1 MYIDLA
7 RAREDT
13 PGTRNVVHLN
23 NAGASLPPSPV
34 LDAVIEHLRLE
45 SDIGPYEAQARV
57 VDKIEHTYD
66 AISMLLNCGREQIA
80 LTEGATQAWNLAFQA
95 LEFHEGDRILT
106 CAAEYS
112 SNLIALR
119 QTAKR
124 TGAVIEV
131 IPDDSDGRV
140 DVEALAGMIDERVK
154 LIAVTHVPT
163 NGGLINPAPE
173 IGGIARGAEIPFLLD
188 ACQSVGQMR
197 LDIWELGCDFLAA
210 TGRKWLRGPRGTGFL
225 VMRPEWLETLEPRV
239 LDNSGATMTSADT
252 YETRYD
258 ARRFEMWE
266 NNVAARI
273 GLGVA
278 VDYALEMGIEGIEDR
293 VNRLGGWFRT
303 LLDET
308 PGVTVRDKGADKCG
322 IVSFEVEGLT
332 PLEVKVALVDKGINV
347 SASVAADTPIDMN
360 ERGLVQLLRA
370 SPHYYNTEAEAERLV
385 DALAELM
392 P

>member
-7 RAREDT
+7 RARDDT

-23 NAGASLPPSPV
+23 NAGAALPPRPV

-66 AISMLLNCGREQIA
+66 AISMLLNCGREQVA
-80 LTEGATQAWNLAFQA
+80 LTEGATQAWNLAFQS
-95 LEFHEGDRILT
+95 LDFHEGDRILT

-112 SNLIALR
+112 SNLIAMR
-119 QTAKR
+119 QVARR
-124 TGAVIEV
+124 TGASIEI
-131 IPDDSDGRV
+131 IPDDPDGRV

-163 NGGLINPAPE
+163 NGGLINPVSE

-188 ACQSVGQMR
+188 ACQSVGQMP

-225 VMRPEWLETLEPRV
+225 VVRPEWLEKLEPRV
-239 LDNSGATMTSADT
+239 LDNFGATMTSV
-252 YETRYD
+252 ETFEARYD

-278 VDYALEMGIEGIEDR
+278 VDYALEMGLEGVQDR
-293 VNRLGGWFRT
+293 VSRLGGWFRT
-303 LLDET
+303 LLGET
-308 PGVTVRDKGADKCG
+308 PGVAVRDKGTDKCG

-347 SASVAADTPIDMN
+347 SASIAADTPIDMN
-360 ERGLVQLLRA
+360 ARGITQLLRA
-370 SPHYYNTEAEAERLV
+370 SPHYYNTEVEAERLV